1 MCVECGV
8 SAVCPAPSLS
18 AFFLW
23 HKVSLNLELG
33 LQSTSLKSSCLCP
46 QSAGVMSTHA
56 FTLNFLHIFCDL
68 NSGSYACTGSDSAHW
83 AIPLHGIYTH
93 FLKSVEDRHVGKKK
107 KRKKTNLKS
116 TKMLRIKYTEK
127 QRQEYKPHFFQPV
140 VCFILTCIER
150 CNSSLNLEL
159 TDSARQASKPLR
171 TPVSAH
177 SNQIPDAQC
186 LAWLMWVLEIQVQV
200 LTFTQ
205 QVLYPLSYLPSSVI

>member
-1 MCVECGV
+1 MHKWKKQEKKNTWKFSEWYPMWNLIPENYDYMVKDKGRTETEGIRYKHIHMCVECGV

-46 QSAGVMSTHA
+46 QSAGVMSTHT

-93 FLKSVEDRHVGKKK
+93 FLKSVEDKHVGKKK
-107 KRKKTNLKS
+107 KKKDKSKINENASYKVHRKAKARIQATFLS
-116 TKMLRIKYTEK
+116 TCSMFY
-127 QRQEYKPHFFQPV
+127 
-140 VCFILTCIER
+140 
-150 CNSSLNLEL
+150 
-159 TDSARQASKPLR
+159 
-171 TPVSAH
+171 
-177 SNQIPDAQC
+177 
-186 LAWLMWVLEIQVQV
+186 
-200 LTFTQ
+200 
-205 QVLYPLSYLPSSVI
+205 SYLYRKM